1 VGSPTG
7 IVKDY
12 SYLRHET
19 SAFHP
24 ESPKRLEA
32 IYTMLESPEMEGKFT
47 EIKPRCATPEEIGA
61 IHQSNY
67 IESVS
72 KTADLAQCY
81 LDPDTET
88 SPGSCQAAEMAA
100 GGFCNAIDSIIK
112 GEVRNAFAFV
122 RPPGHHAEA
131 NRAAGFCLFNNVA
144 IGAMHAINTHGMKR
158 VLIVDW
164 DLHHGN
170 GTQHSFYEDRRVV
183 YFSTHQYPF
192 YPGTGSIYE
201 IGKGQGLGYT
211 INVPLAQGP
220 GDAEYLRIYQ
230 KLLRPIALEYKPEIV
245 LVSAGFDIYFQDPLG
260 GMRVT
265 PVGFASLIRELMN
278 IADACCGGKLA
289 VVLEGGYHLQGL
301 TDSVKAV
308 LAEMRGDTHLSEKDL
323 SALAG
328 SANPG
333 IDRIIGMVVEQV
345 KPFWKSLQ

>member
-1 VGSPTG
+1 MSSQTG

-12 SYLRHET
+12 KYLKHET

-32 IYTMLESPEMEGKFT
+32 IYRMLESPEMKGKFT
-47 EIKPRCATPEEIGA
+47 EIKPRCATAEEIGA
-61 IHQSNY
+61 IHEEKY
-67 IESVS
+67 IETVF
-72 KTADLAQCY
+72 KTADLTHCY

-88 SPGSCQAAEMAA
+88 SPGSCDAAKKAA

-131 NRAAGFCLFNNVA
+131 GRAAGFCLFNNVA
-144 IGAMHAINTHGMKR
+144 IGAMHAINAHGMKK

-170 GTQHSFYEDRRVV
+170 GTQHSFYDDRRVV

-192 YPGTGSIYE
+192 YPGTGSLYE

-211 INVPLAQGP
+211 INVPLSQGP

-230 KLLRPIALEYKPEIV
+230 KLLKPIALEFKPKIV
-245 LVSAGFDIYFQDPLG
+245 LVSAGFDIYYQDPLG
-260 GMRVT
+260 GMKVT
-265 PVGFASLIRELMN
+265 PSGFACLIRELLD

-289 VVLEGGYHLQGL
+289 VILEGGYHIQGL

-308 LAEMRGDTHLSEKDL
+308 LSEMREDTHKSEKDL
-323 SALAG
+323 SALAD
-328 SANPG
+328 SANPA